1 MSLKLLALFLCAKRK
16 KKEDWG
22 LEIFSCLD
30 VPLLSDIIFLLLL
43 IHQEVFMLQGC
54 HTALITP
61 FNADRSLN
69 QEGVEK
75 LVAYQIAEGINGI
88 LACGTTAESPTLS
101 SDEQSLITR
110 IACGQAKEQC
120 RAIAGAGSN
129 STAKTLKAAE
139 YAAQVGADSIL
150 LVDPYYNGPSSLEI
164 RKEYV
169 EPVAKAFPELDM
181 IPYVIP
187 GRSGTKLLPE
197 DLGIL
202 FSEYKNVST
211 VKEATGDLDNMAR
224 TRECCG
230 DDFSIMSGDD
240 DKTFDMMTDARINAA
255 GVISVMSNVVPGALT
270 QFVQALRDGDQ
281 AAAGKLRDALKPL
294 FGMVGVV
301 TEEQTP
307 YGPAEV
313 KSRNPVPVKALM
325 NILGM
330 PSGPCRQPMGKMNQA
345 GLEIVLD
352 NARQV
357 QANNPEIFAP
367 IASFFGVDIDQR
379 LQDASVLE
387 GLAY

>member
-1 MSLKLLALFLCAKRK
+1 M
-16 KKEDWG
+16 
-22 LEIFSCLD
+22 
-30 VPLLSDIIFLLLL
+30 LS
-43 IHQEVFMLQGC
+43 GC
-54 HTALITP
+54 HTALIAP
-61 FNADRSLN
+61 FTADESLD
-69 QEGVEK
+69 QEGLEK
-75 LVAYQIAEGINGI
+75 LVAFQISEGIDGL
-88 LACGTTAESPTLS
+88 LACGTTGESPTLTE
-101 SDEQSLITR
+101 DEQKLVTR
-110 IACGQAKEQC
+110 VVCGQAKELC
-120 RAIAGAGSN
+120 RAIGGAGSN
-129 STAKTLKAAE
+129 STKKTLKAAE

-169 EPVAKAFPELDM
+169 EPVATAFPELDM

-197 DLGIL
+197 DLGVL
-202 FSEYKNVST
+202 FSDHKNVNT

-240 DKTFDMMTDARINAA
+240 DKTLLMMTDERINAA
-255 GVISVMSNVVPGALT
+255 GVISVMSNVAPGLVT
-270 QFVQALRDGDQ
+270 QFVKAVAADNQAEVDRLV
-281 AAAGKLRDALKPL
+281 AALKPL

-313 KSRNPVPVKALM
+313 KARNPLPVKTLM

-330 PSGPCRQPMGKMNQA
+330 PAGPCRQPLGKMNKA
-345 GLEIVLD
+345 GLEVVLGI
-352 NARQV
+352 ARDV
-357 QANNPEIFAP
+357 YGNNPEVFAP
-367 IASFFGVDIDQR
+367 IEAFFKVDIGQR
-379 LQDASVLE
+379 LQDDSVLD

>member
-1 MSLKLLALFLCAKRK
+1 M
-16 KKEDWG
+16 
-22 LEIFSCLD
+22 LE
-30 VPLLSDIIFLLLL
+30 
-43 IHQEVFMLQGC
+43 GC

-61 FNADRSLN
+61 LTADHNLD
-69 QEGVEK
+69 QEGLEK
-75 LVAYQIAEGINGI
+75 LVAFQISEGIDGI

-110 IACGQAKEQC
+110 VVCSQAKEQC
-120 RAIAGAGSN
+120 RAIGGAGSN

-139 YAAQVGADSIL
+139 HAAQVGADSIL

-169 EPVAKAFPELDM
+169 APVAKAFPELDM

-197 DLGIL
+197 DLGVL
-202 FSEYKNVST
+202 FSEYKNVNT
-211 VKEATGDLDNMAR
+211 VKEATGDLGNMAR

-240 DKTFDMMTDARINAA
+240 DKTFEMMTTHEIGAA
-255 GVISVMSNVVPGALT
+255 GVISVMSNIAPGVVTKMVKA
-270 QFVQALRDGDQ
+270 VRDGDSGE
-281 AAAGKLRDALKPL
+281 ADRLHAALKPL

-301 TEEQTP
+301 SEEQTP
-307 YGPAEV
+307 FGVTEV
-313 KSRNPVPVKALM
+313 KARNPLPIKTLM

-330 PSGPCRQPMGKMNQA
+330 PAGPCRQPLGKMNQA
-345 GLEIVLD
+345 GLEIVLGIG
-352 NARQV
+352 REV
-357 QANNPEIFAP
+357 QANNPEVFAP
-367 IASFFGVDIDQR
+367 VASFFGVDVEQR
-379 LQDASVLE
+379 LNDDSVLE

>member
-1 MSLKLLALFLCAKRK
+1 
-16 KKEDWG
+16 
-22 LEIFSCLD
+22 
-30 VPLLSDIIFLLLL
+30 
-43 IHQEVFMLQGC
+43 MLQGC
-54 HTALITP
+54 HTALISP
-61 FNADRSLN
+61 FQADQTLD
-69 QEGVEK
+69 QDGLEK
-75 LVAYQIAEGINGI
+75 LVAFQIAEGINGI

-101 SDEQSLITR
+101 GDEQSLITR
-110 IACGQAKEQC
+110 ITCSQAKEQC

-197 DLGIL
+197 DLGVL
-202 FSEYKNVST
+202 FSEYKNVNT

-240 DKTFDMMTDARINAA
+240 DKTFDMMTDDRIKAA
-255 GVISVMSNVVPGALT
+255 GVISVMSNVVPGSVT
-270 QFVQALRDGDQ
+270 KFVTALREGNMDE
-281 AAAGKLRDALKPL
+281 ANKLRTALKPL

-301 TEEQTP
+301 SKEETP
-307 YGPAEV
+307 FGPTDV
-313 KSRNPVPVKALM
+313 KARNPVPVKTLM

-330 PSGPCRQPMGKMNQA
+330 PAGPCRQPLGKMNRA
-345 GLEIVLD
+345 GLEIVLE

-357 QANNPEIFAP
+357 QANNPEVFAP
-367 IASFFGVDIDQR
+367 IASFFGVDIDKR

>member
-1 MSLKLLALFLCAKRK
+1 
-16 KKEDWG
+16 
-22 LEIFSCLD
+22 
-30 VPLLSDIIFLLLL
+30 
-43 IHQEVFMLQGC
+43 MLQGC

-61 FNADRSLN
+61 FQTDQSLD
-69 QEGVEK
+69 QDGLEK
-75 LVAYQIAEGINGI
+75 LVAFQIAEGINGI

-101 SDEQSLITR
+101 NDEQSLITR

-197 DLGIL
+197 DLGVL

-240 DKTFDMMTDARINAA
+240 DKTFDMMTDGRINAA
-255 GVISVMSNVVPGALT
+255 GVISVMSNVAPGPLT
-270 QFVQALRDGDQ
+270 KFVTALREKNMEEAQ
-281 AAAGKLRDALKPL
+281 KWRDALKPL

-301 TEEQTP
+301 SEEETP
-307 YGPAEV
+307 FGATEV
-313 KSRNPVPVKALM
+313 KSRNPVPVKTLM

-330 PSGPCRQPMGKMNQA
+330 PAGPCRQPLGKMNRA
-345 GLEIVLD
+345 GLEIVLK
-352 NARQV
+352 NAREV
-357 QANNPEIFAP
+357 QANNPEVFAP
-367 IASFFGVDIDQR
+367 IASFFNVDIDKR

>member
-1 MSLKLLALFLCAKRK
+1 M
-16 KKEDWG
+16 
-22 LEIFSCLD
+22 LE
-30 VPLLSDIIFLLLL
+30 
-43 IHQEVFMLQGC
+43 GC

-61 FNADRSLN
+61 LAVDHALD
-69 QEGVEK
+69 QEGLEK
-75 LVAYQIAEGINGI
+75 LVVFQIAEGIDGI

-110 IACGQAKEQC
+110 VVCSQAKEQC
-120 RAIAGAGSN
+120 RAIGGAGSN

-169 EPVAKAFPELDM
+169 APVAEAFPELDM

-202 FSEYKNVST
+202 SSEYKNVNT

-224 TRECCG
+224 TREYCG
-230 DDFSIMSGDD
+230 DSFSIMSGDD
-240 DKTFDMMTDARINAA
+240 DKTFEMMNTEEIGAA
-255 GVISVMSNVVPGALT
+255 GVISVMSNIAPGVVT
-270 QFVQALRDGDQ
+270 QMVKAIRDDDSDE
-281 AAAGKLRDALKPL
+281 ADRLHAALKPL

-301 TEEQTP
+301 SQEQTP
-307 YGPAEV
+307 YGVTEV
-313 KSRNPVPVKALM
+313 KARNPLPIKTLT

-330 PSGPCRQPMGKMNQA
+330 PAGPCRQPLGKMNQT
-345 GLEIVLD
+345 GLEIVLGIG
-352 NARQV
+352 REV
-357 QANNPEIFAP
+357 QANNPEVFAP
-367 IASFFGVDIDQR
+367 VASFFGVDIDQR
-379 LQDASVLE
+379 LNDVAVLE

>member
-1 MSLKLLALFLCAKRK
+1 MSLQLPAFFLCRK
-16 KKEDWG
+16 KEGSGTKSEGATWVYPG
-22 LEIFSCLD
+22 TCFIIFS
-30 VPLLSDIIFLLLL
+30 SFFF
-43 IHQEVFMLQGC
+43 IHQEVVMLQGC
-54 HTALITP
+54 HTALISP
-61 FNADRSLN
+61 FKPDFSLD

-75 LVAYQIAEGINGI
+75 LVSYQIAQGINGI

-101 SDEQSLITR
+101 AEEQSLITR
-110 IACGQAKEQC
+110 IACGQAKENC

-169 EPVAKAFPELDM
+169 GPVAKAFPELDM

-202 FSEYKNVST
+202 FGEYKNVST
-211 VKEATGDLDNMAR
+211 VKEATGDLENMAR

-240 DKTFDMMTDARINAA
+240 DKTFEMMTDARIKAA
-255 GVISVMSNVVPGALT
+255 GVISVMSNVVPGAVT
-270 QFVQALRDGDQ
+270 QFVKALREGDLP
-281 AAAGKLRDALKPL
+281 AAQKWRDALKPL
-294 FGMVGVV
+294 FGMVGVA
-301 TEEQTP
+301 TKEPTP

-313 KSRNPVPVKALM
+313 KSRNPVPVKTLM

-330 PSGPCRQPMGKMNQA
+330 PAGPCRQPMGKMNRP
-345 GLEIVLD
+345 GLDIVLE

-357 QANNPEIFAP
+357 QANNPEVFAP
-367 IASFFGVDIDQR
+367 IASFFGVDVDQR
-379 LQDASVLE
+379 LQDASVLK

>member
-1 MSLKLLALFLCAKRK
+1 M
-16 KKEDWG
+16 
-22 LEIFSCLD
+22 
-30 VPLLSDIIFLLLL
+30 LS
-43 IHQEVFMLQGC
+43 GC

-61 FNADRSLN
+61 LTADQALD
-69 QEGVEK
+69 QEGLEK
-75 LVAYQIAEGINGI
+75 LVEFQIAEGIDGI

-101 SDEQSLITR
+101 GDEQSLITR
-110 IACGQAKEQC
+110 VVCSQAKEHC
-120 RAIAGAGSN
+120 RAIGGAGSN

-202 FSEYKNVST
+202 FSEYKNVNT

-230 DDFSIMSGDD
+230 DNFSIMSGDD
-240 DKTFDMMTDARINAA
+240 DKTFGMMIDDRIAA
-255 GVISVMSNVVPGALT
+255 GGVISVISNVAPGLVTKMVKAVNASDMDEANRLY
-270 QFVQALRDGDQ
+270 A
-281 AAAGKLRDALKPL
+281 ALKPL

-301 TEEQTP
+301 SEESTP
-307 YGPAEV
+307 YGTTEV
-313 KSRNPVPVKALM
+313 KARNPLPLKTLM
-325 NILGM
+325 NVLGM
-330 PSGPCRQPMGKMNQA
+330 PAGPCRQPLGKMNRA
-345 GLEIVLD
+345 GVDIVLD
-352 NARQV
+352 IAQKV
-357 QANNPEIFAP
+357 QANNPEVFAP
-367 IASFFGVDIDQR
+367 VASSFGVDIDQR
-379 LQDASVLE
+379 LSDASVLDD
-387 GLAY
+387 LAY

>member
-1 MSLKLLALFLCAKRK
+1 
-16 KKEDWG
+16 
-22 LEIFSCLD
+22 
-30 VPLLSDIIFLLLL
+30 
-43 IHQEVFMLQGC
+43 MLQGC
-54 HTALITP
+54 HTALISP
-61 FNADRSLN
+61 FKADHSLD

-75 LVAYQIAEGINGI
+75 LVAYQIAEGIDGI

-101 SDEQSLITR
+101 NDEHSLITR

-202 FSEYKNVST
+202 FREYKNVST
-211 VKEATGDLDNMAR
+211 VKEATGDLNNMAR

-240 DKTFDMMTDARINAA
+240 DKTFEMMTDARIKAA
-255 GVISVMSNVVPGALT
+255 GVISVMSNVVPGAVV
-270 QFVQALRDGDQ
+270 QFVKALRDGDL
-281 AAAGKLRDALKPL
+281 AKAEKWRNALKPL

-301 TEEQTP
+301 SQEKTP
-307 YGPAEV
+307 FGPAEV

-330 PSGPCRQPMGKMNQA
+330 PSGPCRQPLGKMNKA
-345 GLEIVLD
+345 GLDIVLK

-357 QANNPEIFAP
+357 QANNPEVFAP
-367 IASFFGVDIDQR
+367 IASFFGVDIDKR

>member
-1 MSLKLLALFLCAKRK
+1 
-16 KKEDWG
+16 
-22 LEIFSCLD
+22 
-30 VPLLSDIIFLLLL
+30 
-43 IHQEVFMLQGC
+43 MLQGC
-54 HTALITP
+54 HTALISP
-61 FNADRSLN
+61 FNADLSLN

-101 SDEQSLITR
+101 GDEQSLITR
-110 IACGQAKEQC
+110 IVCGQAKEQC

-169 EPVAKAFPELDM
+169 APVAKAFPELDM

-202 FSEYKNVST
+202 FGEYKNVST

-230 DDFSIMSGDD
+230 DGFSIMSGDD
-240 DKTFDMMTDARINAA
+240 DKTFDMMTDARIKAA
-255 GVISVMSNVVPGALT
+255 GVISVMSNVVPGAVT
-270 QFVQALRDGDQ
+270 QFVKALRAGDL
-281 AAAGKLRDALKPL
+281 AAAEKWREALKPL

-301 TEEQTP
+301 TQEPTP

-313 KSRNPVPVKALM
+313 KSRNPVPVKTLM

-330 PSGPCRQPMGKMNQA
+330 PAGPCRQPMGKMNQP
-345 GLEIVLD
+345 GLDIVLE

-357 QANNPEIFAP
+357 QANNPEVFAP